1 MAASTIATP
10 DRAEPLLRS
19 VPGFA
24 RSHWPRH
31 ESDELEAVVAV
42 LADGRTNSLVH
53 GEETK
58 AFEREFAEFV
68 GMPHAIA
75 VANGTLA
82 LELALRALGIGP
94 GDEVIVPARSF
105 FATTSAVVAIGATP
119 VFADVE
125 PDTQNIDPRSVAR
138 VVGPET
144 RAVVCVHLAGQ
155 PCDMDGLAAVCEQHG
170 LLLVEDC
177 AQAHGARWNG
187 RVVGSFGDAGC
198 FSFCTDKI
206 MSTGGEGGM
215 VVLRDEA
222 VWRRAWAYKD
232 HGKDPV
238 ELAQPSPAP
247 AGEFR
252 FCHSSF
258 GSNFRM
264 TEMQAAI
271 GRAQLRKL
279 PAWLKQRRRNAQA
292 LMDAACRHPAIARM
306 HLPAQAEHAFYK
318 CYLRLKPDALH
329 GSVDRPAIL
338 AMLHADGIACG
349 SGSCPDMSREGAFA
363 GVPARKDRDLPAA
376 HDLGRHTIMFPVDHT
391 LDEEGSHAI
400 GARLVEVIER
410 LESAG

>member
-1 MAASTIATP
+1 MAVSTLPAADGTSVH
-10 DRAEPLLRS
+10 LRS
-19 VPGFA
+19 VPAFA
-24 RSHWPRH
+24 SSHWPRH

-42 LADGRTNSLVH
+42 LAEGRTNALVH
-53 GEETK
+53 GEQTR
-58 AFEREFAEFV
+58 AFEAEFADFV
-68 GMPHAIA
+68 GVSHAIA

-94 GDEVIVPARSF
+94 GDEVVVPARSF
-105 FATTSAVVAIGATP
+105 FATTSAVVAVGATP

-125 PDTQNIDPRSVAR
+125 SDTQNIDPQSVAR
-138 VVGPET
+138 VAGPQT
-144 RAVVCVHLAGQ
+144 HAVICVHLAGQ
-155 PCDMDGLAAVCEQHG
+155 PCNMDGLVEVCEQHS
-170 LLLVEDC
+170 LRLVEDC
-177 AQAHGARWNG
+177 AQAHGARWRG
-187 RVVGSFGDAGC
+187 RAVGSFGDAGC
-198 FSFCTDKI
+198 YSFCTDKI

-252 FCHSSF
+252 FLHSSF

-279 PAWLKQRRRNAQA
+279 LSWLDQRRRNAQA
-292 LMDAACRHPAIARM
+292 LIKEACRHPAIAPL
-306 HLPAQAEHAFYK
+306 HLPDEAEHAYYK
-318 CYLRLKPDALH
+318 CYLRLDPDALA

-363 GVPARKDRDLPAA
+363 DVLARRDGELAVA
-376 HDLGRHTIMFPVDHT
+376 QDLGRRTIMFPVDHT
-391 LDEEGSHAI
+391 LEERDMRAI
-400 GARLVEVIER
+400 GRRLVEIVER
-410 LESAG
+410 LESAA

>member
-1 MAASTIATP
+1 MAASPPTAPNLTQP
-10 DRAEPLLRS
+10 KLRS
-19 VPGFA
+19 VSGFA

-42 LADGRTNSLVH
+42 LAEGRTNSLVH

-58 AFEREFAEFV
+58 AFEQEFADFV
-68 GMPHAIA
+68 GMPFAIA

-82 LELALRALGIGP
+82 LELSLRALGIEP
-94 GDEVIVPARSF
+94 GDEVVIPARSF
-105 FATTSAVVAIGATP
+105 FATASAVVAIGAKP

-125 PDTQNIDPRSVAR
+125 SDSQNIDPRSVAR
-138 VVGPET
+138 VIGPET

-155 PCDMDGLAAVCEQHG
+155 PCDMDGLTAVCDEHD

-177 AQAHGARWNG
+177 AQAHGARWNS
-187 RVVGSFGDAGC
+187 RAVGSFGDAGC

-232 HGKDPV
+232 HGKDPIG
-238 ELAQPSPAP
+238 LAQASPAP

-279 PAWLKQRRRNAQA
+279 PVWLEQRRRNAQA
-292 LMDAACRHPAIARM
+292 LIEAASRHPAITRM
-306 HLPAQAEHAFYK
+306 HLPAKAEHAYYK
-318 CYLRLKPDALH
+318 CYLRLEPDAFPQ
-329 GSVDRPAIL
+329 SMNRPTIL
-338 AMLHADGIACG
+338 AILHADGITCG

-363 GVPARKDRDLPAA
+363 DVAVRKDGELPMARDL
-376 HDLGRHTIMFPVDHT
+376 GQRTIMFPVDHT
-391 LDEEGSHAI
+391 LDEEGSRAI
-400 GARLVEVIER
+400 GTRLVEVIER